1 MKTLFHFLPY
11 ALSFLILKPII
22 TFFAYSGRIKSS
34 RKQTFEYHM
43 DKYFDYHNEVF
54 FYSLVLVV
62 LVYSII
68 NYKALS
74 NIDMKKVFNWWYEE
88 PKIKE

>member
-1 MKTLFHFLPY
+1 
-11 ALSFLILKPII
+11 
-22 TFFAYSGRIKSS
+22 
-34 RKQTFEYHM
+34 M

-62 LVYSII
+62 LVYSIL

>member
-11 ALSFLILKPII
+11 ALSFLVLKPLI
-22 TFFAYSGRIKSS
+22 TFFAYSGRYKNS

-43 DKYFDYHNEVF
+43 DEYFDYHNEVF

-68 NYKALS
+68 NYKTLS
-74 NIDMKKVFNWWYEE
+74 NFDSKKASNWWEE
-88 PKIKE
+88 PKMKE

>member
-11 ALSFLILKPII
+11 ALSFLVLKPLI
-22 TFFAYSGRIKSS
+22 TFFAYSHRIST
-34 RKQTFEYHM
+34 RKQSFEYHM
-43 DKYFDYHNEVF
+43 DKYFEYHNEVF

-68 NYKALS
+68 NYKTLS
-74 NIDMKKVFNWWYEE
+74 NFDSKKASNWWEE
-88 PKIKE
+88 PKMKE

>member
-11 ALSFLILKPII
+11 ALSFLVLKPLI
-22 TFFAYSGRIKSS
+22 TFLVYNNRMYSK
-34 RKQTFEYHM
+34 TFEFHM
-43 DKYFDYHNEVF
+43 DRFFGYHNEVF

-68 NYKALS
+68 NYKTLS
-74 NIDMKKVFNWWYEE
+74 NFDSKKASSWWEE
-88 PKIKE
+88 PKMKE

>member
-11 ALSFLILKPII
+11 GLSFLVLKPLI
-22 TFFAYSGRIKSS
+22 TFFAYPHRLS
-34 RKQTFEYHM
+34 RKQSFEYHM
-43 DKYFDYHNEVF
+43 DEYFDYHNEVF

-68 NYKALS
+68 NYKSLQK
-74 NIDMKKVFNWWYEE
+74 IDAKKIFSWWWEE
-88 PKIKE
+88 PKMKE